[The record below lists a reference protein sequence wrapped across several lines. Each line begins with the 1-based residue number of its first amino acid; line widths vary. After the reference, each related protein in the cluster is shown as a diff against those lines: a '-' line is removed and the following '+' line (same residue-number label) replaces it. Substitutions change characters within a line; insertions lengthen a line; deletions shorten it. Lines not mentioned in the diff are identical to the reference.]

1 MILQIRYPSAN
12 LQSGIYLIVGFTTL
26 IRTPNVGMS
35 EVDADLAEA
44 EEEGLLGST
53 GRRFNAA
60 WSDIVGSQRKKNP
73 APRNDED
80 YGTVDRQ

>member
-1 MILQIRYPSAN
+1 MGEA
-12 LQSGIYLIVGFTTL
+12 
-26 IRTPNVGMS
+26 
-35 EVDADLAEA
+35 DADLEEA

-73 APRNDED
+73 APRTGED
-80 YGTVDRQ
+80 YGTVDRE